1 MDDHIIRL
9 EPPRATHGELQ
20 LTNRLEMRRIDTD
33 VLGVV
38 EALQRIDRGLKMYF
52 DEGQEVFVLYWE
64 GFRPDHQGNPG
75 WHEDLVGAYRELDQR
90 IVGLIERIDRE
101 GRGRA
106 DLNAELERLER
117 AREREMASQRH
128 EHVGPIAE
136 RLLHAVR
143 DDLGLGGSVVHLH
156 RGRKGKR
163 RR

>member
-1 MDDHIIRL
+1 MDDRIIPL

-20 LTNRLEMRRIDTD
+20 LTNRLEMRRIDRD

-38 EALQRIDRGLKMYF
+38 EALQRIDRGLKMFY

-64 GFRPDHQGNPG
+64 GFRADHKGDIG
-75 WHEDLVGAYRELDQR
+75 WNEDLVGAYKELDQR
-90 IVGLIERIDRE
+90 IVRLIERIDRQ

-106 DLNAELERLER
+106 DLTAELEALEQ
-117 AREREMASQRH
+117 AREREMDRQRH
-128 EHVGPIAE
+128 ERVGPIAE